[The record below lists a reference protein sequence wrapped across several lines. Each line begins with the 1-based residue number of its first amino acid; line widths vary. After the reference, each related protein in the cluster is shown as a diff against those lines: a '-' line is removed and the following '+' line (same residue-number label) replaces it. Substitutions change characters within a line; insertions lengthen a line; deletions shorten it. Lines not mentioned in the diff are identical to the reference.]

1 MDYLFRRYAPFE
13 REFARYMLD
22 LTDLDSERIPGVSRR
37 VGASLAE
44 AAGVCLQSQGHAP
57 GVHLIVRGY
66 SSNRYSLHWPSI
78 TEQSLRAWG
87 DPESATE
94 HGAAGVAILLIE
106 KETGYE
112 VIERSRK
119 GTGIDYWLGDG
130 ADESFQPKGRLEVS
144 GIRRGDDRSIR
155 ARVQQKLRQT
165 DRSDDSMLP
174 AYVIVVEFG
183 RPVAEVQGK

>member
-1 MDYLFRRYAPFE
+1 
-13 REFARYMLD
+13 MLD
-22 LTDLDSERIPGVSRR
+22 LRDLDSGSVPGVSRR

-44 AAGVCLQSQGHAP
+44 AAGVCLESQGHAP
-57 GVHLIVRGY
+57 GVQLIVRGY
-66 SSNRYSLHWPSI
+66 SNNRYSLHWPPI

-94 HGAAGVAILLIE
+94 NGAAGVAILLIE
-106 KETGYE
+106 KETGYK

-130 ADESFQPKGRLEVS
+130 SDSPFQPKGRLEVS
-144 GIRRGDDRSIR
+144 GIRQGDDQAVRKRIR
-155 ARVQQKLRQT
+155 AKLRQT

-174 AYVIVVEFG
+174 AYVIVVEFS
-183 RPVAEVQGK
+183 RLVAEVREK